1 MSGWRIEVLNFDI
14 YFKTLVLGDFTE
26 YCVYTIHLYT
36 LDYRYQNRGTLVSQL
51 ARRNT
56 SPGVRKV
63 TTTSTRSR
71 FSRTEVRVTM
81 ARLVSAFSD
90 VSVKLC
96 HFIHNCMPQ
105 DCVVVNITT
114 HS

>member
-1 MSGWRIEVLNFDI
+1 M
-14 YFKTLVLGDFTE
+14 
-26 YCVYTIHLYT
+26 
-36 LDYRYQNRGTLVSQL
+36 SQL

-56 SPGVRKV
+56 SPGARKV
-63 TTTSTRSR
+63 TSTSTRSR

-81 ARLVSAFSD
+81 ARLVSAFRD

-96 HFIHNCMPQ
+96 HFIHYCPAQ

-114 HS
+114 YS